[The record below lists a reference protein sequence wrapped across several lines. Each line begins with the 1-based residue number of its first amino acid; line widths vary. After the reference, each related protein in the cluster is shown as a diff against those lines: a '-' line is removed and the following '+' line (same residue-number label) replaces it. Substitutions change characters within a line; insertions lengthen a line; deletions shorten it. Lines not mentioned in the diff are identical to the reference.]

1 MPLLIPDDLQARF
14 NDALSVASDGAWEL
28 TVPPESLHEAL
39 AFLGLDRTPP
49 FALFLDLFGVDTLG
63 APDAPASGGDIEVI
77 YQLSRPC
84 TAELIRVKTRVSRRG
99 GSVPTVTDIWPGA
112 GWPERELM
120 EMFGV
125 GIEGQPDPRHLLLPE
140 GWKGFPLRK
149 DYQYPTDHPYLSRD
163 PLHEDPARAL
173 GPSPAAAA
181 PEADTPQPE

>member
-1 MPLLIPDDLQARF
+1 MPLPIPEDLQDRFRDAICIAR
-14 NDALSVASDGAWEL
+14 DGAWEL
-28 TVPPESLHEAL
+28 TLPPEALREAL
-39 AFLGLDRTPP
+39 AFLGLERTPP

-63 APDAPASGGDIEVI
+63 DADSAGHIEVI

-84 TAELIRVKTRVSRRG
+84 TAELMRVKTRVSRRG
-99 GSVPTVTDIWPGA
+99 GAVATVTDVWPGA
-112 GWPERELM
+112 SWPERELM

-125 GIEGQPDPRHLLLPE
+125 GVEGQPDPRHLLLPE

-173 GPSPAAAA
+173 ATPAVAGSD
-181 PEADTPQPE
+181 ADTPQSE